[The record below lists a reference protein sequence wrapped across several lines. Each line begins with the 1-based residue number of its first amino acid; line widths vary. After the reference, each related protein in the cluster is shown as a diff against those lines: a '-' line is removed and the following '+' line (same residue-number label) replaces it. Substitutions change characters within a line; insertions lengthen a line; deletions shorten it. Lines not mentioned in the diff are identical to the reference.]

1 LLTAWDPRTL
11 PRRNGTRRERYGKGE
26 AMTNRLPASP
36 RLIGR
41 GAELEILFRLV
52 DCASERGGALVVRGE
67 PGVGKT
73 SLLEAAIRRATDG
86 GARVLRTVGAQS
98 ETDLAFSGLHQ
109 LVLPVLTAADWAVPG
124 QRAALPGLSRARG
137 STLDR
142 LEQLPEPQQ
151 RALRAAFGLG
161 AGAAPGRLLVGLA
174 VLSLLSEAAE
184 ERPLLCVVDDA
195 QWLDRASAQT
205 MAFVARRLL
214 AERVAIVFAERESSD
229 DLQGLPELLVEGLCD
244 KDARALL
251 GSVVRGPLDERVR
264 ERLVA
269 ESRGNPLA
277 LVELLGGRSSS
288 DLAGGFGW
296 PDVVSLSGR
305 IEESFLRRL
314 EALPEETQL
323 FLLVAAAEPGGDP
336 GLLWRAAGRLGLS
349 REAGAY
355 AESAGLLEI
364 GVWVRFQHPLAR
376 SAVYRTASL
385 TDRQRAHR
393 ALAEVTGPDV
403 DPERRAWHRA
413 QAASSLDEEV
423 AAELERS
430 AGRAQR
436 RGGPAA
442 AAAFLERSVG
452 LTRDPGRR
460 ARRALGAA
468 QAKQQAGEFDAAL
481 ALLAVATAGPQDD
494 VERARVDM
502 LRAQIAFA
510 SSRGSEAAPLL
521 LSAAKRLEPLDARL
535 ARDTYLDA
543 LSAAQFPGRLAGQ
556 VGVSEVAQAALA
568 APPPSGPPRSADLL
582 LEALT
587 KRFTDGYAAAAP
599 VSKRAL
605 SAFLS
610 DDISREDEL
619 RWMWLPCRIAV
630 DLWDDEAWHVLAG
643 RHVTLAR
650 ELGAFNELPLAL
662 SMSMSE
668 RTFTSGLTAA
678 AELADEVE
686 TAAEATG
693 TQLPPYGRLLLSA
706 WRGREAEASELIEQS
721 VRGVVPR
728 GETLGLAAAQWASAV
743 VYNGLGRYEDALA
756 AAEQAC
762 EHPED
767 LGFFNWSLAELILA
781 ATRSGRTDR
790 ATDALERLSE
800 MTRASGSDWALGIEA
815 RSRALLSEGANADRL
830 YREAIERL
838 GRTRVR
844 VALARAHLQYG
855 EWLRRERRRM
865 DAREQLRIAYEMLTA
880 MGVEAFAQRAERE
893 LLATG
898 EKVRRRADEARD

>member
-1 LLTAWDPRTL
+1 
-11 PRRNGTRRERYGKGE
+11 
-26 AMTNRLPASP
+26 M
-36 RLIGR
+36 
-41 GAELEILFRLV
+41 
-52 DCASERGGALVVRGE
+52 VVRGE

-73 SLLEAAIRRATDG
+73 SLLKAAIRRATASG
-86 GARVLRTVGAQS
+86 LQVLRTVGAQS
-98 ETDLAFSGLHQ
+98 EADLAFSGLHQ

-124 QRAALPGLSRARG
+124 QPTALSSLSRTRG
-137 STLDR
+137 LTLDR

-151 RALRAAFGLG
+151 CALRTAFGLG
-161 AGAAPGRLLVGLA
+161 PEAAPDRFLVGLA
-174 VLSLLSEAAE
+174 VLSLLSEVAE

-205 MAFVARRLL
+205 LAFVARRLL
-214 AERVAIVFAERESSD
+214 AEPVGIVFAERESSD
-229 DLQGLPELLVEGLCD
+229 DLRGLPEVVVEGLCD
-244 KDARALL
+244 ADARELF
-251 GSVVRGPLDERVR
+251 GSVMLGPLDERVR

-269 ESRGNPLA
+269 ETRGNPLA
-277 LVELLGGRSSS
+277 LVELPRGRSSA

-296 PDVVSLSGR
+296 ADAVSLSGQ
-305 IEESFLRRL
+305 IGESFLRRL

-336 GLLWRAAGRLGLS
+336 ELLWRAAGRLGLS
-349 REAGAY
+349 PEAGAY

-364 GVWVRFQHPLAR
+364 GVRVRFRHPLAR

-385 TDRQRAHR
+385 IDRQRAHR
-393 ALAEVTGPDV
+393 ALADVTGPDV

-460 ARRALGAA
+460 AQRALGAA
-468 QAKQQAGEFDAAL
+468 QAKHQAGEFDAAL
-481 ALLAVATAGPQDD
+481 ALLAVATAGPLDD

-521 LSAAKRLEPLDARL
+521 LSAAKRLEPLDVRL

-543 LSAAQFPGRLAGQ
+543 LSAAQFAGRLAGH

-568 APPPSGPPRSADLL
+568 APPPSGPPRAADLL

-599 VSKRAL
+599 MSKRAL

-610 DDISREDEL
+610 DDISSEDEL
-619 RWMWLPCRIAV
+619 RRMWLPCRVAV
-630 DLWDDEAWHVLAG
+630 DLWDDETWHVLAG
-643 RHVTLAR
+643 RRVTLAR

-668 RTFTSGLTAA
+668 QTFTGGLTAA

-693 TQLPPYGRLLLSA
+693 SQLPPYGPLFLAA
-706 WRGREAEASELIEQS
+706 WRGREAEASELI
-721 VRGVVPR
+721 
-728 GETLGLAAAQWASAV
+728 LAAA
-743 VYNGLGRYEDALA
+743 
-756 AAEQAC
+756 
-762 EHPED
+762 
-767 LGFFNWSLAELILA
+767 
-781 ATRSGRTDR
+781 RSGRTDR

-815 RSRALLSEGANADRL
+815 RSRALLSEGPDADRL

-855 EWLRRERRRM
+855 EWLRRERRRL
-865 DAREQLRIAYEMLTA
+865 DAREQLRTAYEMLTS

-898 EKVRRRADEARD
+898 ARARKRSPETREALTAQEAQVARLARDGLSNLDIGARLIISPRTVEYHLHKVFTKLNISGRGQLDRALPREQSRALAV